1 MLRNYVVDIKAV
13 KTKISAKLLNI
24 GQTTETDKMPKS
36 VSYHSYLIESLKDPS
51 EASAYF
57 KAVLEEKDVELLQK
71 AINNLIEAGY
81 NNLAIGLNLESLNN
95 PTLLSTIATKVE
107 SQNLFQTAEIELKQR
122 V

>member
-1 MLRNYVVDIKAV
+1 M
-13 KTKISAKLLNI
+13 
-24 GQTTETDKMPKS
+24 ETDKMPKS
-36 VSYHSYLIESLKDPS
+36 VSYHAYLIESLQDTN

-81 NNLAIGLNLESLNN
+81 ENLAIGLNLQDLNN
-95 PTLLSTIATKVE
+95 PTLLSAIATKVE
-107 SQNLFQTAEIELKQR
+107 SQNLFQTAEIELKQG

>member
-1 MLRNYVVDIKAV
+1 
-13 KTKISAKLLNI
+13 
-24 GQTTETDKMPKS
+24 MPKS
-36 VSYHSYLIESLKDPS
+36 VSYHANLIESLQDPK
-51 EASAYF
+51 EANAYF
-57 KAVLEEKDVELLQK
+57 KAVLEEGDVELLQK

-107 SQNLFQTAEIELKQR
+107 SQNLFQTAEIELKHR

>member
-1 MLRNYVVDIKAV
+1 MN
-13 KTKISAKLLNI
+13 T

-36 VSYHSYLIESLKDPS
+36 VSYHAYLIESLKDPK

-57 KAVLEEKDVELLQK
+57 KAVLEEGDVEIIQK

-81 NNLAIGLNLESLNN
+81 NNFAVSFNLQKINN
-95 PTLLSTIATKVE
+95 PTLLSRLATKVE
-107 SQNLFQTAEIELKQR
+107 SQNLFQTAEIELKQQ

>member
-1 MLRNYVVDIKAV
+1 
-13 KTKISAKLLNI
+13 
-24 GQTTETDKMPKS
+24 MPKS

-57 KAVLEEKDVELLQK
+57 KAVLAEGGVEMLHK